1 LNAQSLPPNQ
11 KMNDKQNLSKDLLNL
26 PEDEE
31 E

>member
-1 LNAQSLPPNQ
+1 MPNQ
-11 KMNDKQNLSKDLLNL
+11 KMNEKQNLSKDLLNL